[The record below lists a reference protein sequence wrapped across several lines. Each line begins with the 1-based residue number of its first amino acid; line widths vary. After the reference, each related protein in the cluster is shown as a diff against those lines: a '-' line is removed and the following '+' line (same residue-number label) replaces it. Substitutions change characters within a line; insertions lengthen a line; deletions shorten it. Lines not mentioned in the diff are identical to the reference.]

1 VACYGQLGWHNKAFA
16 QDAEFRAKH
25 LGHSLLQYAA
35 IEPYENAVDLDHV
48 LDGLRKA
55 GVSA

>member
-1 VACYGQLGWHNKAFA
+1 
-16 QDAEFRAKH
+16 
-25 LGHSLLQYAA
+25 LLQVAA
-35 IEPYENAVDLDHV
+35 IEPYENAADLDHL